1 MNLKLSKIV
10 KHFLNILKCVEK
22 IKLLF
27 KGNKIFK
34 NFYEICCIITCRHRL
49 KIKIIN

>member
-27 KGNKIFK
+27 KGTKINFLKIFMK
-34 NFYEICCIITCRHRL
+34 SVVLSLVDTD
-49 KIKIIN
+49 